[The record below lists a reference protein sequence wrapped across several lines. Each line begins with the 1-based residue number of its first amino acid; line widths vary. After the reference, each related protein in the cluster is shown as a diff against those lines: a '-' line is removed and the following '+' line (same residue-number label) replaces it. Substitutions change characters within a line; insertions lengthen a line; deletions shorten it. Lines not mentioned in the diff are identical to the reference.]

1 MKNLLVITLI
11 LLTFSCKKTS
21 ITTQEPAKIITGNFW
36 KLDRFTDVNSRILN
50 QNELNSQANGIFGL
64 EFEFIS
70 DNRVRG
76 RDRIS
81 KQILNAGTWYLIE
94 SDKVLDIDVLG
105 FTGKFKVIELSKTK
119 MILQAQNNK
128 LINAAA
134 TVNLELI
141 PAL

>member
-1 MKNLLVITLI
+1 MKNLFFIALI
-11 LLTFSCKKTS
+11 LFTISCKKNATVVS
-21 ITTQEPAKIITGNFW
+21 EPAKIITANFW

-81 KQILNAGTWYLIE
+81 KQILNAGTWYLI
-94 SDKVLDIDVLG
+94 DQNKVLDIDVLG

-119 MILQAQNNK
+119 MILQAENNK

>member
-1 MKNLLVITLI
+1 MKNLI
-11 LLTFSCKKTS
+11 LTSLLLFAISCKKPALVAN
-21 ITTQEPAKIITGNFW
+21 EPAKIITANFW
-36 KLDRFTDVNSRILN
+36 KLDRYTDVNSRILN

-76 RDRIS
+76 RDRVS
-81 KQILNAGTWYLIE
+81 KQILNAGTWYLI
-94 SDKVLDIDVLG
+94 DQNKVMDIDVLG

-119 MILQAQNNK
+119 MILQAENNK

>member
-1 MKNLLVITLI
+1 MKNLFFISLI
-11 LLTFSCKKTS
+11 LFTFGCKKPATVVS
-21 ITTQEPAKIITGNFW
+21 EPAKVITANFW
-36 KLDRFTDVNSRILN
+36 KLDRYTDVNSRILN

-81 KQILNAGTWYLIE
+81 KQILNAGTWYLI
-94 SDKVLDIDVLG
+94 DQNKVLDIDVLG

-119 MILQAQNNK
+119 MTLQAENNK